1 MPTLISR
8 GCSPELAT
16 RVKRYARLHPTRS
29 TSESIA
35 ELIRVGLDTLE
46 ARAAGGRAR
55 HADLTAAQRS
65 EMMRHLALQRHRI
78 LTGVDTS

>member
-1 MPTLISR
+1 MPTLLAR

-16 RVKRYARLHPTRS
+16 RVKRYARTHPDRS
-29 TSESIA
+29 TSDSIA

-55 HADLTAAQRS
+55 QAQSTPAQRS
-65 EMMRHLALQRHRI
+65 ETMRRLALHRHHGRPAD
-78 LTGVDTS
+78 GS